1 MLLVHNINST
11 LPLRVQALTRSTR
24 LDNSQ
29 IGFGKKI
36 LLEYYKLPEIT
47 TVGIYYGQDYRRNK

>member
-1 MLLVHNINST
+1 LLHAEIQSIR
-11 LPLRVQALTRSTR
+11 PGAR
-24 LDNSQ
+24 Q

-47 TVGIYYGQDYRRNK
+47 TVGKYYGKDYRRNK